1 MSINLAL
8 HDAATNCA
16 RDNAICTLTLK
27 SGVQMVGHLKKAPD
41 TGFAYQDTLH
51 IETDSGGWTTVVKDE
66 VAAVGVEK
74 RRPF

>member
-27 SGVQMVGHLKKAPD
+27 SGVQLVGHLEKAPS
-41 TGFAYQDTLH
+41 GFAKQVTLYMR
-51 IETDSGGWTTVVKDE
+51 TDGCGWTTVVKDE